1 MRPGAALERLAALAK
16 REDLAHH
23 SLRGDLASFAAGIC
37 QYLSTPLASAPTL
50 TRHHS
55 QAEHS
60 NDQPGERALW
70 GVWKQVRVISQL
82 DTDRREKGRPGHRWC
97 LSRPRRAEPGHRVA
111 GHLASSN
118 IAELA
123 KEPKGVHPEQGGS
136 GHACPQPS
144 ACPCWAIPAESGNT
158 PARLQPHDTSRVCM
172 HARMD
177 SKARKPLVPEAGPRD
192 RGQVAPGGVS
202 GRAEPSAQL
211 AARLRAGEAW
221 QDNDLI
227 FCEPDRRPWN
237 PDHVSKRFKRLAAAL
252 VREAGKEAP

>member
-1 MRPGAALERLAALAK
+1 MLRKKANHLPNQCGWRWPAGRACWCWRRSPGEPDYEWLITTPSADEQYRLAWRVRLGAALERLAALAK

-97 LSRPRRAEPGHRVA
+97 LSRPRSSRTGAPGRGSFGVQQHRRT
-111 GHLASSN
+111 G
-118 IAELA
+118 E
-123 KEPKGVHPEQGGS
+123 EPKGVHPEQGGQATPVPSRQPVLLGDSS
-136 GHACPQPS
+136 GIRQH
-144 ACPCWAIPAESGNT
+144 
-158 PARLQPHDTSRVCM
+158 
-172 HARMD
+172 
-177 SKARKPLVPEAGPRD
+177 
-192 RGQVAPGGVS
+192 PGAV
-202 GRAEPSAQL
+202 
-211 AARLRAGEAW
+211 
-221 QDNDLI
+221 
-227 FCEPDRRPWN
+227 
-237 PDHVSKRFKRLAAAL
+237 AAA
-252 VREAGKEAP
+252 